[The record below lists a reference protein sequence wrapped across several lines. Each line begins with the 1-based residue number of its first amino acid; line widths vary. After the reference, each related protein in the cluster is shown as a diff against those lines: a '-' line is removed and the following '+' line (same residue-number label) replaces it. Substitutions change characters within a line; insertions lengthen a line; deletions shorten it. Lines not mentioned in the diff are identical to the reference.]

1 MFLLPS
7 EHVNTQNYQS
17 FSSNIVL
24 PPVTNKNKLS
34 QCICFIGSDNRHT
47 GIVQCLAG
55 LLSHDQYF
63 SMFTTEMIASMIAR
77 WEYFTLV
84 VVVVVVVVA
93 GIAPSIMIQS
103 KRFFFCHIY
112 GWNLFTCNYL
122 IQQYFWLH
130 DWSFETVQF
139 HFQASQKCGTLLWS
153 WLVLLQWCLV

>member
-1 MFLLPS
+1 MLFLLPS

-17 FSSNIVL
+17 FPSNIGL
-24 PPVTNKNKLS
+24 PPVTNENTLS

-63 SMFTTEMIASMIAR
+63 SIFTTEMIPSMIAR
-77 WEYFTLV
+77 WEYLTLV
-84 VVVVVVVVA
+84 VVVVVVVVNYNRGLLS

-103 KRFFFCHIY
+103 KHSFFCHIY
-112 GWNLFTCNYL
+112 GWSVVTCNYL
-122 IQQYFWLH
+122 KQQYFWLH

-139 HFQASQKCGTLLWS
+139 HFQASQKCGTLL
-153 WLVLLQWCLV
+153 